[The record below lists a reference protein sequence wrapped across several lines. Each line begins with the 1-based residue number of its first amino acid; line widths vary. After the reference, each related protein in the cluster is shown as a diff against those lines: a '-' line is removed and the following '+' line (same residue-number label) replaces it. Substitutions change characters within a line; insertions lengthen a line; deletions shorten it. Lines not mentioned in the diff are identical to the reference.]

1 MRFTWLLEDRIVNIK
16 SFESQQP
23 TNHLKEIGHVSNPG
37 QKIPSAVF
45 SCDSPLGLETKVKLR
60 LLSCLLGENV

>member
-1 MRFTWLLEDRIVNIK
+1 MKKMSVEVKASTNVSAWLLEDRIVNIK

-23 TNHLKEIGHVSNPG
+23 TNHLKEIGHVSNPR

-45 SCDSPLGLETKVKLR
+45 SCDSPLG
-60 LLSCLLGENV
+60 